1 MVTFEEKEKYLN
13 EEYRE
18 AAKKLMIF
26 PSIVGTQ
33 YYEGNNKFYEDLKI
47 SQSERKRYIGKKV
60 YAGGELNGYYGIIVD
75 VIPDEDGYSDWFVV
89 QDEENPRHFEN
100 YDKCELK
107 EQVITTKLIP
117 LR

>member
-1 MVTFEEKEKYLN
+1 MVTFEEKERYLN
-13 EEYRE
+13 KEFHKATEELVYC
-18 AAKKLMIF
+18 

-33 YYEGNNKFYEDLKI
+33 YYEGNDKFYEDLKI

-89 QDEENPRHFEN
+89 QDEEDQRHFEN
-100 YDKCELK
+100 WDKCELK
-107 EQVITTKLIP
+107 EQVITTKLVP